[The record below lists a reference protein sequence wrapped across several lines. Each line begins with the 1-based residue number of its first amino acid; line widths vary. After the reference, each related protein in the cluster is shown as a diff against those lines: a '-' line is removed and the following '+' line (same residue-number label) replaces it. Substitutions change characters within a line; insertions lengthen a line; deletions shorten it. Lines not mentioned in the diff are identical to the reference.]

1 VSAQVT
7 YGDRVAQKID
17 EDSPVPPY
25 RQVAAILRGQIES
38 GDLAPGRRLPSIADL
53 VQTYGIAR
61 TTAAKALRVL
71 IDEGLAEV
79 SPGMG
84 TYVRRGG
91 QPGQR

>member
-1 VSAQVT
+1 MA
-7 YGDRVAQKID
+7 DKID
-17 EDSPVPPY
+17 AESPVPPY
-25 RQVAAILRGQIES
+25 RQVAAFLRDQIER

-84 TYVRRGG
+84 TYVRGR
-91 QPGQR
+91 

>member
-1 VSAQVT
+1 VT
-7 YGDRVAQKID
+7 QEID

-25 RQVAAILRGQIES
+25 RQVAAILRSRIES
-38 GDLAPGRRLPSIADL
+38 GELAPGRRLPSIADL

-71 IDEGLAEV
+71 IDDGLAEV

-84 TYVRRGG
+84 TYVRPRG
-91 QPGQR
+91 

>member
-1 VSAQVT
+1 MSAQVT
-7 YGDRVAQKID
+7 YGDHVADKID
-17 EDSPVPPY
+17 AESPVPPY
-25 RQVAAILRGQIES
+25 QQVAAFLRGRIAS
-38 GDLAPGRRLPSIADL
+38 GDLAPGHRLPSIADL

-84 TYVRRGG
+84 TYVRGR
-91 QPGQR
+91 

>member
-1 VSAQVT
+1 VGEQ
-7 YGDRVAQKID
+7 ID
-17 EDSPVPPY
+17 AESPVPPY
-25 RQVAAILRGQIES
+25 RQVAAFLRARIER

-71 IDEGLAEV
+71 IDDGLAEV

-84 TYVRRGG
+84 TYVKASS
-91 QPGQR
+91 

>member
-1 VSAQVT
+1 MA
-7 YGDRVAQKID
+7 DRID
-17 EDSPVPPY
+17 AESPVPPY
-25 RQVAAILRGQIES
+25 RQVAAFLRGRIER

-84 TYVRRGG
+84 TYVRGR
-91 QPGQR
+91 